1 MQTKGRRKSTFLL
14 FLLKRNLFLY
24 FLFFFAVQIEIAECF
39 NWAQTAGELAQTNV
53 IPQIPSINRPI
64 FTSRWGH
71 STVVVNQTD
80 LYRNDLSIEENS
92 KRVESLIPKLVLLGG
107 DDYTKDEDLDTFGGL
122 RNDVWSMTLS
132 LKASDWKLNPK
143 TEKITSTL
151 RWELVNKGHEPPLNQ
166 SFDDWIGC
174 QEYFGESRDAK
185 CLDPKIDTK
194 VKENMWSP
202 RRGHASIVFRDEIY
216 VIGGRARDFE
226 HVKGDQL
233 VGGYHGNRYEA
244 SKSLK
249 SYREGVSFRNDVWKS
264 SNGGKSWSLVTLG
277 CRDHQEDILLRTE
290 TWTDVNV
297 YNSSSTESYTG
308 SIGSVCQTSNDCYGD
323 AVCKE
328 VDGSVNNICVCPMFS
343 GREHHSLSVQHRYF
357 EREDGTIYSEDY
369 LYLVGGFTNVR
380 HDTCGNFACGDKGSY
395 RVALDDVWV
404 TNDGKHWVQLRKATL
419 RKGDDGYYARGAH
432 SSVMV
437 QANKFRQ
444 RSTDKLWILAGEYVD
459 AQDDISHF
467 LNDVWSIHL
476 ETKPCCAYANDCGD
490 EVEPLTQLSNR
501 TCLPTFAN
509 WRREH
514 NGSNYWSP
522 RSGHV
527 AVYEPPSSRNAFTD
541 SIYLIGGKNATSLHS
556 DLWSLDLVENDGW
569 KKDFE
574 DVQNQESI
582 PIAVNGRG
590 GVKASPHQFYYDS
603 GTHLSKLSRPF
614 LPLVPKED
622 VNMVATSPLSF
633 PMIDENDVATLERN
647 GIHTFSDLAL
657 ANQRTILRLRGYDY
671 PGIKPNVVKDVC
683 YLRRLI
689 QLFLDKCSVQK
700 RFRDRNICKGSEF
713 QQKCIEKEWDGC
725 SPVQGF
731 SYIDIHG
738 IGDVEIPT
746 DELSF
751 VEDLETMFCK
761 QIIEERFMSSGEFV
775 GSKLFLMGG
784 KGQETDSSRYSNVW
798 FRDDDFP
805 QAYFEKKT
813 ISKTSQSKFRFECND
828 DGVVFEYKIVDYSER
843 LDVTPWMLVQKDEE
857 VDISWLDSKKG
868 GPGSGWYTIY
878 VRAGTSRFSNSD
890 LTSQKYSTAN
900 HLIPLVKPSGNRDIV
915 YSSNNAYTWFYI
927 QPLPWGKIFLFITLA
942 LTTAAAAVFEYRRR
956 EKRAALERYAKRER
970 ERRLK
975 IKSMGTDGD
984 WRQFYEKQALS
995 SKKQFSSTRNLSTE
1009 RSELRAKR
1017 RDRRSKREEKL
1028 LLLQGNDSDE
1038 DQVEDI
1044 PRRRRPK
1051 FKIR

>member
-1 MQTKGRRKSTFLL
+1 MKLKKRRKSKSFL
-14 FLLKRNLFLY
+14 FLSNGNLILQS
-24 FLFFFAVQIEIAECF
+24 LLLFAVQIEIAECF
-39 NWAQTAGELAQTNV
+39 NWVQTAGELAQTNV

-92 KRVESLIPKLVLLGG
+92 KRVESLTPKLILLGG
-107 DDYTKDEDLDTFGGL
+107 DDYTKDEDSDTFGGL
-122 RNDVWSMTLS
+122 RNDVWSMDLPS
-132 LKASDWKLNPK
+132 KASDWRLNPK
-143 TEKITSTL
+143 IEKITSTL
-151 RWELVNKGHEPPLNQ
+151 QWELVNKGHEPPLNQ
-166 SFDDWIGC
+166 SFDDWIAC

-185 CLDPKIDTK
+185 CLDPEVNTN
-194 VKENMWSP
+194 VEENMWSP

-216 VIGGRARDFE
+216 VIGGRVRDFE
-226 HVKGDQL
+226 PVKGDQL

-244 SKSLK
+244 NKSLE
-249 SYREGVSFRNDVWKS
+249 SYRKSVSFRNDVWKS
-264 SNGGKSWSLVTLG
+264 SDGGKSWSLVTLG
-277 CRDHQEDILLRTE
+277 CTDHQEDILLRTE

-297 YNSSSTESYTG
+297 HNSSSTESYTG

-328 VDGSVNNICVCPMFS
+328 VNGSANKVCVCPMFS

-357 EREDGTIYSEDY
+357 EKEDGTIYSDDY

-380 HDTCGNFACGDKGSY
+380 HDTCGDFACGNKGSY
-395 RVALDDVWV
+395 RVALDDIWV
-404 TNDGKHWVQLRKATL
+404 TNDGKHWVQIREATSE
-419 RKGDDGYYARGAH
+419 KGDDGYYARGAH

-437 QANKFRQ
+437 QANKFRE
-444 RSTDKLWILAGEYVD
+444 RNADKLWILGGEFVD
-459 AQDDISHF
+459 AQNDISLF
-467 LNDVWSIHL
+467 LNDIWSIHL
-476 ETKPCCAYANDCGD
+476 ETKPCCAYTNDCGD
-490 EVEPLTQLSNR
+490 KVKPLTLLSNQ
-501 TCLPTFAN
+501 TCLPTIAN
-509 WRREH
+509 WTKEYH
-514 NGSNYWSP
+514 GTNHWTP
-522 RSGHV
+522 RSGQV
-527 AVYEPPSSRNAFTD
+527 AVYEPPSSRNAFVD
-541 SIYLIGGKNATSLHS
+541 SIYIIGGKNSTSFHS
-556 DLWSLDLVENDGW
+556 DVWSLDLIENNVW
-569 KKDFE
+569 KKDF
-574 DVQNQESI
+574 DKITNQESV

-590 GVKASPHQFYYDS
+590 GLKANAHQFYYDS
-603 GTHLSKLSRPF
+603 STQLSKQTRPF
-614 LPLVPKED
+614 LPLFPKED
-622 VNMVATSPLSF
+622 EDMVAISPLVF
-633 PMIDENDVATLERN
+633 PIIDENDLMTLKEN

-671 PGIKPNVVKDVC
+671 PGINPKTVKDVC
-683 YLRRLI
+683 YLRRLV
-689 QLFLDKCSVQK
+689 QLFLDKCSVK
-700 RFRDRNICKGSEF
+700 KHFRDRKICKGSEF
-713 QQKCIEKEWDGC
+713 QQNCIEKEWDGC
-725 SPVQGF
+725 SPVEGY

-738 IGDVEIPT
+738 IGDVEIPQK
-746 DELSF
+746 EPSF
-751 VEDLETMFCK
+751 LEDLETMFCK
-761 QIIEERFMSSGEFV
+761 QTIGERFMSSGEFV

-798 FRDDDFP
+798 FRDNTFP
-805 QAYFEKKT
+805 KAYFAKKPK
-813 ISKTSQSKFRFECND
+813 SKTSQSKFRFECND

-868 GPGSGWYTIY
+868 GPGSGWYSIY
-878 VRAGTSRFSNSD
+878 VRA
-890 LTSQKYSTAN
+890 
-900 HLIPLVKPSGNRDIV
+900 VKPSGNRDIS
-915 YSSNNAYTWFYI
+915 YSSNNTYTWFYI
-927 QPLPWGKIFLFITLA
+927 QPLPWGKIFLFIALA
-942 LTTAAAAVFEYRRR
+942 LFAAAAAVFEYRRR

-970 ERRLK
+970 ERRFK